1 MKQKIILSIFTL
13 ILLLGLLM
21 PNETFAISSSGG
33 YTIESYDINMVVN
46 ENNTFDITETISVN
60 FTGYNKH
67 GIFRKIPL
75 RNTVTR
81 LDGTKSSNRAKI
93 SNISVSDPYK
103 TSNESGYKV
112 LKIGSS
118 SQTVSGRKTYT
129 IKYNYN
135 IGKDPLKNADEL
147 YFNLIGD
154 EWDTSIGNVTFT
166 ITMPKAF
173 DKSKLGFSSGYR
185 TSTNSSNVN
194 YTVTGNIIR
203 GSLETGLSYGQALTV
218 RLTLPEGYFVGA
230 SSNFDF
236 LMILEIGISIIF
248 VIIAFGL
255 WSKYGKDDVAVETV
269 EFYPPGGLNS
279 ADLGFI
285 YKGHSEQKDII
296 SLLIYLANK
305 GYLRI
310 EEYEEKTLKVIKS
323 KNFKIIKVKEYD
335 GDNEDERTFFNDL
348 FRLKDEVTRSDLYD
362 RFYLTLK
369 KITRNINRK
378 ENQEKIF
385 EKASLGKR
393 IFLIAMIIIVF
404 LFMGGLSVFKIGD
417 VEVIAMVGFMLGA
430 PLMFLY
436 KKPNTLTIILASL
449 AFVVVTFFCMATD
462 ILSDGAYLVKFII
475 ESICMVLLIVFLGI
489 MKKRTQYGTEMLGKI
504 QGFKYFLETAEKPQ
518 LEELV
523 MREPEY
529 FYDILPYT
537 YVLGVSNK
545 WMKKFEDIALEAP
558 RWYYGYVAFDNHSF
572 NKFMNSTYS
581 SISTAMSSSPSD
593 SSSSGGGFSGG
604 GSGGGGG
611 GSW

>member
-1 MKQKIILSIFTL
+1 MKQKIMLRIFTL
-13 ILLLGLLM
+13 ILLLVLFI

-33 YTIESYDINMVVN
+33 YTIESYDINMMVN

-75 RNTVTR
+75 RNTITR
-81 LDGTKSSNRAKI
+81 LDGTKSNNRAKI
-93 SNISVSDPYK
+93 SNIRVSDTYT

-112 LKIGSS
+112 LKIGNSR
-118 SQTVSGRKTYT
+118 QTISGKKTYT

-135 IGKDPLKNADEL
+135 IGKDPLKDADEL

-154 EWDTSIGNVTFT
+154 EWDTSISNVTFT
-166 ITMPKAF
+166 IIMPKSF
-173 DKSKLGFSSGYR
+173 DKSKLGFSSGYK
-185 TSTNSSNVN
+185 TSTNSSNVS
-194 YTVTGNIIR
+194 YTVTGNTIK
-203 GSLETGLSYGQALTV
+203 GSLETELSYGQALTI

-236 LMILEIGISIIF
+236 IMLLEIGISVIF
-248 VIIAFGL
+248 VIVAFGL
-255 WSKYGKDDVAVETV
+255 WNKYGKDDMAFETV
-269 EFYPPGGLNS
+269 EFYPPNGLNS

-310 EEYEEKTLKVIKS
+310 EEFEEKTLKVIKS

-335 GDNEDERTFFNDL
+335 GNNEDERTFFNDL
-348 FRLKDEVTRSDLYD
+348 FKLKDEVTRSDLYD
-362 RFYLTLK
+362 SFYLTLQ
-369 KITRNINRK
+369 KITSNINRK

-417 VEVIAMVGFMLGA
+417 IGVIIIVGFMLGA
-430 PLMFLY
+430 PLVLLY
-436 KKPNTLTIILASL
+436 KKPNVLTITLGSL
-449 AFVVVTFFCMATD
+449 AFVVVIFFFTAID
-462 ILSDGAYLVKFII
+462 ILSDEAYLAKFVI
-475 ESICMVLLIVFLGI
+475 ESICIILLIVFLGI
-489 MKKRTQYGTEMLGKI
+489 MKKRTQYGNEMLGKI

-529 FYDILPYT
+529 FYNILPYT

-558 RWYYGYVAFDNHSF
+558 KWYYGYVAFDSYSF

-581 SISTAMSSSPSD
+581 SISTAMSSSPS
-593 SSSSGGGFSGG
+593 SSGGGFSGG

>member
-1 MKQKIILSIFTL
+1 MKQKIILSVFAL
-13 ILLLGLLM
+13 LLLLGLLM
-21 PNETFAISSSGG
+21 PNVTFAISSSGG
-33 YTIESYDINMVVN
+33 YTIESYDVNMIVN

-75 RNTVTR
+75 KNTVTR
-81 LDGTKSSNRAKI
+81 LDGTKSSNRAEI
-93 SNISVSDPYK
+93 SNISVSDSYQV
-103 TSNESGYKV
+103 SNEDGYKV

-118 SQTVSGRKTYT
+118 SQTVFGRKTYT

-154 EWDTSIGNVTFT
+154 EWDTDIEYVTFT
-166 ITMPKAF
+166 IKMPKAF
-173 DKSKLGFSSGYR
+173 DESKLGFSSGYK
-185 TSTNSSNVN
+185 TSTDSSNVN
-194 YTVTGNIIR
+194 YTVTGNTIT
-203 GSLETGLSYGQALTV
+203 GSLDTGLSYGQALTV

-230 SSNFDF
+230 SINFDF
-236 LMILEIGISIIF
+236 LMLLEIGISIIF
-248 VIIAFGL
+248 VIIAFGI
-255 WSKYGKDDVAVETV
+255 WNKYGKDDVAIETV
-269 EFYPPGGLNS
+269 EFSPPGGLNS

-285 YKGHSEQKDII
+285 YKGYSDQKDII

-310 EEYEEKTLKVIKS
+310 EEYEESTLKVIKS
-323 KNFKIIKVKEYD
+323 KKFKIIKVKEYD

-348 FRLKDEVTRSDLYD
+348 FKFNNEVTKSDLYNS
-362 RFYLTLK
+362 FYLTLQ
-369 KITRNINRK
+369 KISNNIDKK

-393 IFLIAMIIIVF
+393 LLLIAMIIIVF
-404 LFMGGLSVFKIGD
+404 LFMGSLLTFFMYLPI
-417 VEVIAMVGFMLGA
+417 IACV
-430 PLMFLY
+430 LMFLY
-436 KKPNTLTIILASL
+436 KKPNALTITFSSL
-449 AFVVVTFFCMATD
+449 AFV
-462 ILSDGAYLVKFII
+462 IIPLLSMKDDLYSDESYLVKFII
-475 ESICMVLLIVFLGI
+475 ESICIVLLIVFFGI
-489 MKKRTQYGTEMLGKI
+489 IKKRTPYGTEMLGKI
-504 QGFKYFLETAEKPQ
+504 KGFKYFLETAEKPQ

-523 MREPEY
+523 MRNPEY

-545 WMKKFEDIALEAP
+545 WMEKFEDIALEAP
-558 RWYYGYVAFDNHSF
+558 RWYYGYVTFNTHSF
-572 NKFMNSTYS
+572 NQFMNSTYS
-581 SISTAMSSSPSD
+581 SISTAMTSSPSH
-593 SSSSGGGFSGG
+593 SSSSGGGSSGG

>member
-1 MKQKIILSIFTL
+1 MKQKIMLSIFTL
-13 ILLLGLLM
+13 ILLLVFFI
-21 PNETFAISSSGG
+21 PNETCAISSSGG
-33 YTIESYDINMVVN
+33 YTIESYDINMIVN
-46 ENNTFDITETISVN
+46 ENNTFNITETISVN
-60 FTGYNKH
+60 FTGYDKH

-75 RNTVTR
+75 RNTITR
-81 LDGTKSSNRAKI
+81 VDGTKSNNKAKI
-93 SNISVSDPYK
+93 SNINVSENY
-103 TSNESGYKV
+103 TTLNENGYKV
-112 LKIGSS
+112 LKIGNAD
-118 SQTVSGRKTYT
+118 QTVSGRKTYT

-135 IGKDPLKNADEL
+135 IGKDLLKDADEL

-154 EWDTSIGNVTFT
+154 EWDTSIDNVTFT

-185 TSTNSSNVN
+185 TSTSSSNVN
-194 YTVTGNIIR
+194 YTVTGNTIK
-203 GSLETGLSYGQALTV
+203 GSLETGLFDGQALTV

-236 LMILEIGISIIF
+236 IMLLEIGVSVIF
-248 VIIAFGL
+248 VIVAFGL
-255 WSKYGKDDVAVETV
+255 WNKYGKDDMVVETV
-269 EFYPPGGLNS
+269 EFYPPDGLNS

-285 YKGHSEQKDII
+285 YKGHSEEKDII

-310 EEYEEKTLKVIKS
+310 EEFEEKTLKIIKT
-323 KNFKIIKVKEYD
+323 KQFKIIKVKEYD
-335 GDNEDERTFFNDL
+335 GNNEDERTFFNDL
-348 FRLKDEVTRSDLYD
+348 FKLKNEVTKSDLYD
-362 RFYLTLK
+362 SFYLTLG
-369 KITRNINRK
+369 KISRNINRK

-393 IFLIAMIIIVF
+393 IFLIAMIIIVY
-404 LFMGGLSVFKIGD
+404 LFMGGLLVFKMGEGTI
-417 VEVIAMVGFMLGA
+417 ITVGFMLGT
-430 PLMFLY
+430 PLVLLY
-436 KKPNTLTIILASL
+436 KKPNIWTIILGSL
-449 AFVVVTFFCMATD
+449 AFVLVTFFCMTTD

-475 ESICMVLLIVFLGI
+475 ESICIVLLIVFLGI
-489 MKKRTQYGTEMLGKI
+489 IKKRTQYGTEMLGKI

-529 FYDILPYT
+529 FYNILPYT

-572 NKFMNSTYS
+572 IKFMNSTYS
-581 SISTAMSSSPSD
+581 SILTSMSSNLYDGSD
-593 SSSSGGGFSGG
+593 YGG
-604 GSGGGGG
+604 
-611 GSW
+611 

>member
-1 MKQKIILSIFTL
+1 MI
-13 ILLLGLLM
+13 
-21 PNETFAISSSGG
+21 
-33 YTIESYDINMVVN
+33 VN
-46 ENNTFDITETISVN
+46 ENNTFNITETISVN
-60 FTGYNKH
+60 FTGYDKH

-75 RNTVTR
+75 RNTITR
-81 LDGTKSSNRAKI
+81 VDGTKSNNKAKI
-93 SNISVSDPYK
+93 SNINVSENY
-103 TSNESGYKV
+103 TTLNENGYKV
-112 LKIGSS
+112 LKIGNAD
-118 SQTVSGRKTYT
+118 QTVSGRKTYT

-135 IGKDPLKNADEL
+135 IGKDLLKDADEL

-154 EWDTSIGNVTFT
+154 EWDTSIDNVTFT

-185 TSTNSSNVN
+185 TSTSSSNVN
-194 YTVTGNIIR
+194 YTVTGNTIK
-203 GSLETGLSYGQALTV
+203 GSLETGLFDGQALTV

-236 LMILEIGISIIF
+236 IMLLEIGVSVIF
-248 VIIAFGL
+248 VIVAFGL
-255 WSKYGKDDVAVETV
+255 WNKYGKDDMVVETV
-269 EFYPPGGLNS
+269 EFYPPDGLNS

-285 YKGHSEQKDII
+285 YKGHSEEKDII

-310 EEYEEKTLKVIKS
+310 EEFEEKTLKIIKT
-323 KNFKIIKVKEYD
+323 KQFKIIKVKEYD
-335 GDNEDERTFFNDL
+335 GNNEDERTFFNDL
-348 FRLKDEVTRSDLYD
+348 FKLKNEVTKSDLYD
-362 RFYLTLK
+362 SFYLTLG
-369 KITRNINRK
+369 KISRNINRK

-393 IFLIAMIIIVF
+393 IFLIAMIIIVY
-404 LFMGGLSVFKIGD
+404 LFMGGLLVFKMGEGTI
-417 VEVIAMVGFMLGA
+417 ITVGFMLGT
-430 PLMFLY
+430 PLVLLY
-436 KKPNTLTIILASL
+436 KKPNIWTIILGSL
-449 AFVVVTFFCMATD
+449 AFVLVTFFCMTTD

-475 ESICMVLLIVFLGI
+475 ESICIVLLIVFLGI
-489 MKKRTQYGTEMLGKI
+489 IKKRTQYGTEMLGKI

-529 FYDILPYT
+529 FYNILPYT

-572 NKFMNSTYS
+572 IKFMNSTYS
-581 SISTAMSSSPSD
+581 SILTSMSSNLYDGSD
-593 SSSSGGGFSGG
+593 YGG
-604 GSGGGGG
+604 
-611 GSW
+611 

>member
-1 MKQKIILSIFTL
+1 MKKKIVLSMIIF
-13 ILLLGLLM
+13 ILLLVLLM
-21 PNETFAISSSGG
+21 PHQTLAIRSTDG
-33 YTIESYDINMVVN
+33 YEIESYDVNMVVN

-75 RNTVTR
+75 KNKVTR

-93 SNISVSDPYK
+93 SNISVSDQYK
-103 TSNESGYKV
+103 TSNESDYKV

-118 SQTVSGRKTYT
+118 SQNVSGRKTYT

-135 IGKDPLKNADEL
+135 IGKDPLKDADEL

-166 ITMPKAF
+166 IKMPKAF
-173 DKSKLGFSSGYR
+173 DKSKLGFSSGHEKS
-185 TSTNSSNVN
+185 TSSSNVK

-203 GSLETGLSYGQALTV
+203 GSLKTKLSYGQALTV

-255 WSKYGKDDVAVETV
+255 WKKYGKDDVVVKTV

-285 YKGHSEQKDII
+285 YKGRSEQEDII

-348 FRLKDEVTRSDLYD
+348 FRLKNEVTRSDLYD
-362 RFYLTLK
+362 RFYLTLEE
-369 KITRNINRK
+369 ITRNKNRK

-404 LFMGGLSVFKIGD
+404 LFLGGLSVCKTGNVGTIVIIGFILETLL
-417 VEVIAMVGFMLGA
+417 V
-430 PLMFLY
+430 FLY
-436 KKPNTLTIILASL
+436 KKPHALTIILASL
-449 AFVVVTFFCMATD
+449 GFVVISFFYTETD

-475 ESICMVLLIVFLGI
+475 ESICIVLLIIFLGI
-489 MKKRTQYGTEMLGKI
+489 MKKRTQYGNEMLGKI
-504 QGFKYFLETAEKPQ
+504 QGFKHFLEIAEKPQ

-523 MREPEY
+523 MRDPEY
-529 FYDILPYT
+529 FYNILPYT

-558 RWYYGYVAFDNHSF
+558 KWYYGYVAFDNYAF

-581 SISTAMSSSPSD
+581 SISTSMSSSPSD
-593 SSSSGGGFSGG
+593 SNGSGGGFSGG